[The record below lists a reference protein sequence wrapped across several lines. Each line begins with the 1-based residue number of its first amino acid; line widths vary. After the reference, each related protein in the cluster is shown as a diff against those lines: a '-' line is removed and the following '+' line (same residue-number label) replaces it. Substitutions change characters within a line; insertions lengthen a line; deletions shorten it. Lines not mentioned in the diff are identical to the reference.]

1 MNELNEPY
9 EKFSEDAKELLRI
22 ENEILRIKLE
32 VELGGKIE
40 DLAGGEVIPLEV
52 ENMFLQ
58 NILAFEHQFEYAET
72 QSILFIL
79 GNPTFKDI
87 NELNEF
93 GLKTAIKSFD
103 AMMMEH
109 HLQLNFNADYT
120 NREKYQFITEEF
132 LHHQIVDV
140 KVDGLI
146 THYSYED
153 FHPNHRISIEDKAT
167 AFISHW
173 FDRNFV
179 ECNNEIEEELL
190 MPDDTIIPK
199 EKVIK
204 KFDHIFAAYKY
215 FNNCEYAIDNIQFE
229 INEQLN
235 IGKGIAEGVIHY
247 QATLE
252 NHEQIIVEGKFKLS
266 MQWINGEWKIYF
278 FSWPNFQW

>member
-109 HLQLNFNADYT
+109 HLQLNFKADYT
-120 NREKYQFITEEF
+120 NKQKYQFITEEF
-132 LHHQIVDV
+132 LYHRIVDV

-146 THYSYED
+146 THFSYED
-153 FHPNHRISIEDKAT
+153 FHPNHHNAIEDKA
-167 AFISHW
+167 ASFLSHW
-173 FDRNFV
+173 FDRNFN
-179 ECNNEIEEELL
+179 EYNNELADELISQNGL
-190 MPDDTIIPK
+190 IIPK
-199 EKVIK
+199 STVIK
-204 KFDHIFAAYKY
+204 KFDNIFAAYKS
-215 FNNCEYAIDNIQFE
+215 FDNCEYAITNIEFE
-229 INEQLN
+229 IDDETL
-235 IGKGIAEGVIHY
+235 KGNGFAEGAIHHH
-247 QATLE
+247 AILE